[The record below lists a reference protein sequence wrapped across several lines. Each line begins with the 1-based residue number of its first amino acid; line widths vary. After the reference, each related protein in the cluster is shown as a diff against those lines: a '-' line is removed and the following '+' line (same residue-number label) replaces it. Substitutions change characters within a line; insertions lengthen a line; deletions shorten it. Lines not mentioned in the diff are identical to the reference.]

1 MRRMNLIDAPILSP
15 MWPPIFQP
23 IWRNAGAALTALGL
37 ALVLAL
43 GSGCGGDDKKV
54 NEPDKTSDADD
65 GGDRSGDHRASA
77 PDIGDEEDD
86 DDVQI
91 AGLKGRLDP
100 YDIKKGIEP
109 HQDALVA
116 CFTDKVGR
124 RKYLG
129 GSVEFQ
135 FVVNPDGTVKTA
147 HMLRSDLG
155 NWTMEKC
162 MLDVCQAMTFAK
174 PQGRAEADFTLPLG
188 FDARR
193 AVAVWD
199 DARVQEVVT
208 EEQVATIAACAEETS
223 TDNPSG
229 VWFTIYVGSRG
240 KVLSV
245 GMAAPDGP
253 IDATW
258 AQCAHDKVKA
268 WELVDPRG
276 RAKFSYQYNP

>member
-1 MRRMNLIDAPILSP
+1 M
-15 MWPPIFQP
+15 
-23 IWRNAGAALTALGL
+23 GLT
-37 ALVLAL
+37 
-43 GSGCGGDDKKV
+43 GCG
-54 NEPDKTSDADD
+54 SDAKKAEKPENKSDEDD
-65 GGDRSGDHRASA
+65 GGDRSGDRRASV
-77 PDIGDEEDD
+77 PDIGDEDD

-100 YDIKKGIEP
+100 YDIKKGLEP
-109 HQDALVA
+109 HQEALFA

-135 FVVNPDGTVKTA
+135 FVVNPDGTVKSA

-162 MLDVCQAMTFAK
+162 MLDVCQGMTFAK
-174 PQGRAEADFTLPLG
+174 PQGRAEADFTVPLE

-193 AVAVWD
+193 GVTTWD

-208 EEQVATIAACAEETS
+208 EEQVATVTGCAEETS
-223 TDNPSG
+223 TENPGG
-229 VWFTIYVGSRG
+229 VWFTIYVGGRG

-245 GMAAPDGP
+245 GMAKPDGP

-258 AQCAHDKVKA
+258 AQCAHDKVMA